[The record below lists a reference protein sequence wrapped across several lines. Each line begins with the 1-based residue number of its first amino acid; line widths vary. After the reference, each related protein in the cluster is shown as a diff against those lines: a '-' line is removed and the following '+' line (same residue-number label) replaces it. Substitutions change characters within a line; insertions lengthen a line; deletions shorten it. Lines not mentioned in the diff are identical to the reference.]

1 MGVDGEIEAK
11 VPWLFKGYKNLDSK
25 TAEAFTKDGFFK
37 TGLVVHVNL
46 SRYKGIFWFQKSIIK
61 VVLFWIQNNL

>member
-37 TGLVVHVNL
+37 TGLAVHVNL
-46 SRYKGIFWFQKSIIK
+46 SRH
-61 VVLFWIQNNL
+61 